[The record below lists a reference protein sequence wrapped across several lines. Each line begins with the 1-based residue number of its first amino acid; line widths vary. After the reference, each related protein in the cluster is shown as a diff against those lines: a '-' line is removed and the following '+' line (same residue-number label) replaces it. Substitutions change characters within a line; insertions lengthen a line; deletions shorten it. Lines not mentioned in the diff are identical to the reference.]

1 MPLPLSRVRLVMLT
15 ALSSALLTACASG
28 PAAPRPIGPAADPV
42 IETRTVERKVCP
54 VELRQDVGAQP
65 QPADDAVLRH
75 NDPGG
80 DYLDAIIAWGRRA
93 ASLFNDAKAQCPQE

>member
-1 MPLPLSRVRLVMLT
+1 MLT
-15 ALSSALLTACASG
+15 ALSSVTLFACASG
-28 PAAPRPIGPAADPV
+28 PEAPKPVGPAPDPV

-54 VELRQDVGAQP
+54 AELDQDVGAQP

-75 NDPGG
+75 NDTGG

-93 ASLFNDAKAQCPQE
+93 ASLFNDAKAQCPTPE